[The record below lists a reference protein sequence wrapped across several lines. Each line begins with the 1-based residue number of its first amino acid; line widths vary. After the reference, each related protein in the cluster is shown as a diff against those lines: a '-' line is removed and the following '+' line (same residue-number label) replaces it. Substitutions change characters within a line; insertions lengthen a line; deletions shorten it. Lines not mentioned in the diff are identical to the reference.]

1 MASTSRWRLGRYEA
15 VSEAGVVAA
24 KTPLAAEFGS
34 RVLQN
39 GGNAVDAAVVTAAVA
54 GVVEPWMNG
63 LGGGGFLVRHDSKRG
78 ESSVV
83 SYPMVAPQSATP
95 DVSLSGGKPDAEL
108 FGWPSVVGGAN
119 LLGSTSICVP
129 GTVAGLAL
137 SLQKYG
143 TYSFAEALNPAI
155 DLAREG
161 FPVSWHTSMEIARD
175 LANLR
180 KFEATEALLCPNGIV
195 PWSASQDNPTL
206 LKPTRERCH
215 WEEERCGGFE
225 LRRWPDHRRSPS
237 RAPRHREREV
247 DRRIQGFGERVGSV
261 FLERQRQPGY
271 GTRHTDRSRTEE
283 IRSSNDRGPAKR
295 SASVCH
301 H

>member
-24 KTPLAAEFGS
+24 KTPLAAEFGP

-78 ESSVV
+78 ESSVI
-83 SYPMVAPQSATP
+83 SYPWSLRKARRQTCFPSVAANRMPS
-95 DVSLSGGKPDAEL
+95 S

-143 TYSFAEALNPAI
+143 TYSFAEL
-155 DLAREG
+155 
-161 FPVSWHTSMEIARD
+161 
-175 LANLR
+175 
-180 KFEATEALLCPNGIV
+180 
-195 PWSASQDNPTL
+195 
-206 LKPTRERCH
+206 
-215 WEEERCGGFE
+215 
-225 LRRWPDHRRSPS
+225 
-237 RAPRHREREV
+237 
-247 DRRIQGFGERVGSV
+247 
-261 FLERQRQPGY
+261 
-271 GTRHTDRSRTEE
+271 
-283 IRSSNDRGPAKR
+283 
-295 SASVCH
+295 
-301 H
+301 